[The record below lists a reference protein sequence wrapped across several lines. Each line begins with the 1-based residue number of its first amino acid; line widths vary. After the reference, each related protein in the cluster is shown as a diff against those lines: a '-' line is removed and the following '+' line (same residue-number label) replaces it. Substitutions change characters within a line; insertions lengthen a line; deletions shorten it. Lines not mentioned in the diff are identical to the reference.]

1 MVPLRLIIFVSAV
14 ASVLFNLGGILLL
27 IFQILNIF
35 VNIFPPEANN
45 NFFQAQM
52 LNSGTGIV
60 CGIITIIAGRLY
72 KWRRQF

>member
-52 LNSGTGIV
+52 LSSGTGIV